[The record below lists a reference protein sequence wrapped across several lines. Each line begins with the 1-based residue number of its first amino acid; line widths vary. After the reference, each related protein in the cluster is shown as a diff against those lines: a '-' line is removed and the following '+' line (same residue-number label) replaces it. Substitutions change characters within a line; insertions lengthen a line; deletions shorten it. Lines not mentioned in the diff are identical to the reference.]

1 MEELLVELKP
11 PLELGLVLAAL
22 LKPGEEDEGVGGALE
37 DVLAEEGDQLTEL
50 ANRHYYKL

>member
-1 MEELLVELKP
+1 MVELKP